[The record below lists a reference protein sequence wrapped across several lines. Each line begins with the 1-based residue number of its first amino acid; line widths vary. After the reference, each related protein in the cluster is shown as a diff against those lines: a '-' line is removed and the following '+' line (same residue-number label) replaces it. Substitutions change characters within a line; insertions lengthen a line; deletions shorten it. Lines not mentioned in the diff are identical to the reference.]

1 MRYAII
7 TPVFNEEKSVKNLL
21 ESVVNQIH
29 KPMQWVI
36 YDDGSKDNT
45 AAIINE
51 YVSKYPWIKLIQNTA
66 KKKHMAGSNI
76 ARIFNNC
83 YRNHVDSDID
93 FIVKLDA
100 DLTFEPD
107 YFESIARHFSENKK
121 LAVCGG
127 VCLVEKNG
135 EWTLEKIT
143 NKDHVRGAIKAYRKE
158 FLDLIGG
165 LKEIDGWDAV
175 DEMLA
180 KFHHYTILADLNLKV
195 LHHRPTDNKTGH
207 LKAHKMTGRG
217 CYYEGFNFWVA
228 CISCSKRI
236 MYKPM
241 LIGPFVAIGTY
252 ILMFFGKEK
261 PVVTKEEARFINKL
275 VFKNAMKKVFG

>member
-1 MRYAII
+1 MKYAII
-7 TPVFNEEKSVKNLL
+7 TPVFNEERTIKNLL
-21 ESVVNQIH
+21 DSVVNQTL
-29 KPMQWVI
+29 KPLQWII
-36 YDDGSKDNT
+36 YDDGSTDNT
-45 AAIINE
+45 VEIINE
-51 YVSKYPWIKLIQNTA
+51 FVSRYPWIKLVQNKA
-66 KKKHMAGSNI
+66 KDKHMAGSNI

-83 YRNHVDSDID
+83 YRNYVDADMD

-100 DLTFEPD
+100 DLTFEPG
-107 YFESIARHFSENKK
+107 YFESIARHFSENSR

-127 VCLVEKNG
+127 VCLIEENG
-135 EWTLEKIT
+135 AWVLEKIT

-158 FLDLIGG
+158 FLDLTGG
-165 LKEIDGWDAV
+165 LKEIDGWDAI

-180 KFHHYTILADLNLKV
+180 KYNNYSILADLNLKV
-195 LHHRPTDNKTGH
+195 LHHRPTDRKTGH

-217 CYYEGFNFWVA
+217 CYYEGFNFWTA

-236 MYKPM
+236 KYRPII
-241 LIGPFVAIGTY
+241 IGPFVAIGTY

-275 VFKNAMKKVFG
+275 VFNNAMKKVFG